1 VSRCLVMQDGDRH
14 DHDFVELAVTM
25 RGRATHVS
33 SAGETSIGRGFAVL
47 LQPGTWHAYQAV
59 QDLEVINFLFPVA
72 MARAEWRALLDRRVR
87 SVLRST
93 ERIQMTT
100 LSEATLDVLD
110 RLERVDRRSSGTLG
124 LVIWALDQFASNV
137 SADVAL
143 HPAIERAVSELE
155 DHPADAWTS
164 TSLAKTVGLDRAYLS
179 RLFKAQVG
187 LGPMAFL
194 AILRADRAASLLRSS
209 ELNCGEVGLAV
220 GYSDAN
226 LFSRRFRARFGVSP
240 TQYRSRWLLKSTG
253 HDPES
258 VGQLQALSDFTS

>member
-1 VSRCLVMQDGDRH
+1 M
-14 DHDFVELAVTM
+14 ELAVTI
-25 RGRATHVS
+25 GGKANHLS
-33 SAGETSIGRGFAVL
+33 SAGETSISRGFAVL
-47 LQPGTWHAYQAV
+47 LRPGTWHAYQAV
-59 QDLEVINFLFPVA
+59 RDLEVINFIFPVA

-87 SVLRST
+87 SVLRSA

-100 LSEATLDVLD
+100 LSEATVDALD
-110 RLERVDRRSSGTLG
+110 RLERLDRRSSGALG

-137 SADVAL
+137 SADIAF
-143 HPAIERAVSELE
+143 HPAVEKTVSELE

-164 TSLAKTVGLDRAYLS
+164 TSLAKAVGLDRAYLS

-187 LGPMAFL
+187 LGPMAYL

-220 GYSDAN
+220 GYADAN

-240 TQYRSRWLLKSTG
+240 SQYRSRWLLKSTG
-253 HDPES
+253 HDSEA
-258 VGQLQALSDFTS
+258 V